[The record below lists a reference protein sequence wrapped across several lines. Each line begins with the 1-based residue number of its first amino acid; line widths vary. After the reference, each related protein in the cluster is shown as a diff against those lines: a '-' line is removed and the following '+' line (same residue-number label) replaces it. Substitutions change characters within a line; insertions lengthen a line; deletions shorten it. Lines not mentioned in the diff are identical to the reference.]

1 MVVELNEVLRLPLF
15 QGIGGRAAEEALDT
29 FVPAQV
35 GANELL
41 LVEGESDRS
50 MIVVLE
56 GELSVTVGDP
66 ATELARLGVG
76 EVVGEMTLLGIL
88 NRRAATVRT
97 TCETRLL
104 ILDGAGLSHLRAQ
117 GNPLV
122 ARLEMSAL
130 RTLAHRLRETD
141 RKIAELAEGTALQ
154 LGRPQGLW
162 ARLAAAF
169 TGQGG
174 APKGDAPDP
183 AAVLVSAI
191 AFRHQSADATAELA
205 RHLDV
210 VSVAEGSR
218 ILEEGSL
225 GGDAFV
231 IAEGQVAVYRA
242 TRDARY
248 EKLAT
253 LSTGSLFGLAALIDG
268 QARTATCVAAS
279 PVWMLRI
286 SGDIF
291 REIASLDVPASR
303 VLRRAVVEAL
313 SGQLRLANSHLEALD
328 HARRAELG
336 GADLDRLQAARA
348 AIVVGV
354 ETA

>member
-1 MVVELNEVLRLPLF
+1 MVVELQEVLRLPLF
-15 QGIGGRAAEEALDT
+15 QGIGGRAAEEALAA

-35 GANELL
+35 GPAELL

-50 MIVVLE
+50 MILVLQ
-56 GELSVTVGDP
+56 GEIAVSVGEP
-66 ATELARLGVG
+66 ATELARLGRG

-97 TCETRLL
+97 TQDTRLL
-104 ILDGAGLSHLRAQ
+104 ILDGAGLKHLRQA
-117 GNPLV
+117 GNPVV

-130 RTLAHRLRETD
+130 RTLASRLRETD

-174 APKGDAPDP
+174 APKGPSP
-183 AAVLVSAI
+183 EPVPVLEESA
-191 AFRHQSADATAELA
+191 AFRHQSQEATAELA
-205 RHLDV
+205 QHLDV

-218 ILEEGSL
+218 ILEEGTL

-231 IAEGQVAVYRA
+231 IAEGSVAVYRA

-253 LSTGSLFGLAALIDG
+253 LSTGALFGLAALIDG
-268 QARTATCVAAS
+268 QARTATCVAAT
-279 PVWMLRI
+279 PTWLLRV
-286 SGDIF
+286 SGDMF

-303 VLRRAVVEAL
+303 VLRRAVIEAL

-328 HARRAELG
+328 HAQRQQLADG
-336 GADLDRLQAARA
+336 DLDHLQAARA
-348 AIVVGV
+348 AIVGS
-354 ETA
+354 A